1 MVSAQEGIPGKGFE
15 LKEVVDKRILFLYYC
30 IQQYKVNEGVL
41 HQQDAFFV
49 SERRI
54 VMYETDLLDH
64 ADTINKL
71 LARYGVKFG
80 IYKNNE
86 FKEQLFPF
94 DAIPRVISAKEF
106 DYLEKGLKQRVAAL
120 NLFLKD
126 IYSDKKIIKDNVI
139 PEDFIFASSGYLAQ
153 CEGVSPIK
161 DIYSH
166 ISGIDLVQAK
176 DKTWYV
182 LEDNLR
188 VPSGA
193 SYPMIARELCR
204 RSDPVTFQ
212 NVKLCDNRNYAQ
224 LLRRTM
230 DNVNRNGHTVIL
242 TPGRYNAAY
251 FEHSYLAEKT
261 GAHLV
266 NGSELVVEDDKL
278 YYLDYKGKKERVGAV
293 YRRISDEYL
302 DPMNFKE
309 ESVIGIPHI
318 FDVYKKGNVAL
329 LNAPGNGIADDK
341 GIYYFVPKM
350 IRYYLSEEPVL
361 HNAPTYL
368 PFYEGDMKYVLEH
381 FDSLVLKDVAEA
393 GGYGVVF
400 GSSMTRSQKEDF
412 IALLKEQPRRFI
424 AQEVIDFLDIDIW
437 EKGEAVPRKADLRAF
452 VLMADEPLVWKS
464 GLTRFSRNPDSF
476 IVNSSQ
482 GGGFKDTWVL
492 SQ

>member
-1 MVSAQEGIPGKGFE
+1 MYDLDLLEHT
-15 LKEVVDKRILFLYYC
+15 DT
-30 IQQYKVNEGVL
+30 VNE
-41 HQQDAFFV
+41 
-49 SERRI
+49 
-54 VMYETDLLDH
+54 
-64 ADTINKL
+64 L

-80 IYKNNE
+80 IYKNNT

-94 DAIPRVISAKEF
+94 DTVPRIIEADEF
-106 DYLEKGLKQRVAAL
+106 DYLEKGLKQRVVAL

-126 IYSDKKIIKDNVI
+126 IYSEKKIVKDKVI

-153 CEGVSPIK
+153 CEGVTPPK

-166 ISGIDLVQAK
+166 ISGIDLVQGK
-176 DKTWYV
+176 DKSWYI

-193 SYPMIARELCR
+193 SYPMIAREICR
-204 RSDPVTFQ
+204 RSSPDTFSD
-212 NVKLCDNRNYAQ
+212 LHIEDNRNYAK

-230 DNVNRNGHTVIL
+230 DNVCVDDGHTVIL

-266 NGSELVVEDDKL
+266 NGSELIVQDDKL
-278 YYLDYKGKKERVGAV
+278 YYRNYDGSLERVGAV
-293 YRRISDEYL
+293 YRRILDEYL
-302 DPMNFKE
+302 DPMNFNP

-318 FDVYKKGNVAL
+318 YDVFRKGNVAL

-350 IRYYLSEEPVL
+350 IRYYLGEEPIL
-361 HNAPTYL
+361 NNAPTYL
-368 PFYEGDMKYVLEH
+368 PFYEEDMKYVLEH
-381 FDSLVLKDVAEA
+381 FDDLVLKDVAEA

-400 GSSMTRSQKEDF
+400 GNSMTKQEKKDF
-412 IALLKEQPRRFI
+412 IELLKSEPRRFI
-424 AQEVIDFLDIDIW
+424 AQEVIDFLDIEILDGNEI
-437 EKGEAVPRKADLRAF
+437 VPRKADLRAF

-492 SQ
+492 SH

>member
-1 MVSAQEGIPGKGFE
+1 MKE
-15 LKEVVDKRILFLYYC
+15 LIGHTSN
-30 IQQYKVNEGVL
+30 INE
-41 HQQDAFFV
+41 
-49 SERRI
+49 
-54 VMYETDLLDH
+54 
-64 ADTINKL
+64 L

-80 IYKNNE
+80 IYKNNT

-94 DAIPRVISAKEF
+94 DSVPRVITHDEF
-106 DYLEKGLKQRVAAL
+106 TYLEKGLKQRVKAL

-126 IYSDKKIIKDNVI
+126 IYSDKKIINDGVV
-139 PEDFIFASSGYLAQ
+139 PEEFVFASSGYMAE
-153 CEGVSPIK
+153 CEGVTPIK

-166 ISGIDLVQAK
+166 ISGIDLVK
-176 DKTWYV
+176 GKNGTWYI

-204 RSDPVTFQ
+204 RCSPDTFKST
-212 NVKLCDNRNYAQ
+212 KLEDNRNYAD
-224 LLRRTM
+224 LLKRTM
-230 DNVNRNGHTVIL
+230 DYVNVGGLNVIM

-261 GAHLV
+261 GAYLV
-266 NGSELVVEDDKL
+266 NGSELVVYDDKL
-278 YYLDYKGKKERVGAV
+278 YYITANGDKERVGAV

-302 DPMNFKE
+302 DPMNFNPA
-309 ESVIGIPHI
+309 SLIGIPHI
-318 FDVYKKGNVAL
+318 YDVFRKGNVAL

-350 IRYYLSEEPVL
+350 IKYYLGEEPIL
-361 HNAPTYL
+361 NNAPTYL
-368 PFYEGDMKYVLEH
+368 PFYDEDMKYVLEH
-381 FDSLVLKDVAEA
+381 FDELVLKDVAEA

-400 GSSMTRSQKEDF
+400 GSSMTKQQKQDF
-412 IALLKEQPRRFI
+412 IELLKKEPRRFI
-424 AQEVIDFLDIDIW
+424 AQEVIDFQDLDIMD
-437 EKGEAVPRKADLRAF
+437 KGFMVPRKADLRAF
-452 VLMADEPLVWKS
+452 VLTSDEPVVWKS